1 MLRLLLHLPFFF
13 NDTAPTEIYTLSLH
27 DALPILNV
35 GGPLLIPHVYD
46 DREKTF
52 FFINYNL
59 ARTRDPVDSFA
70 TVPTA
75 PERGGDF
82 SDRGVQLFDPRSRAP
97 LGSKIPTDKLPLD
110 PAALG
115 LLRFIPLPNLPGL
128 VQNFH
133 LQTRVPTAS
142 DSFNVRVIHTI

>member
-1 MLRLLLHLPFFF
+1 M
-13 NDTAPTEIYTLSLH
+13 
-27 DALPILNV
+27 
-35 GGPLLIPHVYD
+35 
-46 DREKTF
+46 
-52 FFINYNL
+52 
-59 ARTRDPVDSFA
+59 
-70 TVPTA
+70 A

-97 LGSKIPTDKLPLD
+97 LGSRIPTDKLPLD

-142 DSFNVRVIHTI
+142 DSFNVRSEEHTSELQSRPHLVCRLLLEKKNKRREIRNTTP